1 MKSFTR
7 ILTVGGLATALFFG
21 TQPANAQDQGGRQ
34 RGGGGDFDPA
44 EMRQRM
50 QERMK
55 EQFGVTNDDEWKII
69 SERIE
74 KVTEARRGTM
84 AGGGMGMFGR
94 GGGGGRGPGGPEG
107 GGQGR
112 AGGRG
117 FGAQASPEAE
127 DLQKAIDANAS
138 PEELKGKLAKLR
150 ESRKASEAKLQVA
163 QKDLKEVLNTKQEAV
178 AVLMGLLP

>member
-1 MKSFTR
+1 
-7 ILTVGGLATALFFG
+7 
-21 TQPANAQDQGGRQ
+21 
-34 RGGGGDFDPA
+34 
-44 EMRQRM
+44 MRQRM
-50 QERMK
+50 MERMK

-94 GGGGGRGPGGPEG
+94 GGGGGRGPGGPDGAQG

-112 AGGRG
+112 GGGRG
-117 FGAQASPEAE
+117 FGGAASPEAD

-138 PEELKGKLAKLR
+138 PEEIKGKLAKLR
-150 ESRKASEAKLQVA
+150 ESRKANEEKLKVA